1 MITSIIASVFIGA
14 LLWMDREYA
23 LQIQISR
30 PVVISAILG
39 LIMGNVHIALMI
51 GVSLEIIGLYAPP
64 VGGYLPYDEN
74 FCAVVALPVASVAAQ
89 TMQHLPA
96 AGFTLVL
103 CLPSLIIGRKMGSYI
118 MKRNE
123 NIPERLGD
131 DWLRKI
137 DYLMIKSLLGIYIK
151 VLTITAICVAVF
163 SAITWFITPLL
174 PEKIMKVF
182 SYMPVISV
190 MIGIAGLV
198 VGKRMHSRYSWL
210 GAFFLGI
217 SAAVLWKW
225 AS

>member
-1 MITSIIASVFIGA
+1 MITSIAASVLVGS

-23 LQIQISR
+23 LQMQISR
-30 PVVISAILG
+30 PVVISVILG
-39 LIMGNVHIALMI
+39 LILGNIHTALII

-89 TMQHLPA
+89 TMENLPA

-118 MKRNE
+118 MNSNE
-123 NIPERLGD
+123 NILDGFAD
-131 DWLRKI
+131 DWLGKI
-137 DYLMIKSLLGIYIK
+137 DYLMVKSLFAIYIK
-151 VLTITAICVAVF
+151 VLIITSICVSAF
-163 SAITWFITPLL
+163 SVITWFITPLL
-174 PEKIMKVF
+174 PEKTMKVF

-190 MIGIAGLV
+190 MIGIAGLA
-198 VGKRMHSRYSWL
+198 VGKRMHSRYSWV
-210 GAFFLGI
+210 GAFILGI
-217 SAAVLWKW
+217 SAAILWKW

>member
-1 MITSIIASVFIGA
+1 MITSITASVFIGA

-30 PVVISAILG
+30 PVVVSAILG
-39 LIMGNVHIALMI
+39 LILGNIHIALMI

-89 TMQHLPA
+89 TMENLPA

-103 CLPSLIIGRKMGSYI
+103 CLPSLIVGRKMNSYI

-123 NIPERLGD
+123 NIIEGLGD
-131 DWLRKI
+131 DWLSKI
-137 DYLMIKSLLGIYIK
+137 DYLMIKSLLKIYIK
-151 VLTITAICVAVF
+151 VLLITAICVLAF
-163 SAITWFITPLL
+163 SAIAWFITPLM
-174 PEKIMKVF
+174 PEKTMMIF

-190 MIGIAGLV
+190 MIGLAGLV
-198 VGKRMHSRYSWL
+198 VGKRMHSRYSWA
-210 GAFFLGI
+210 GAFILGI
-217 SAAVLWKW
+217 SAAVLWKL

>member
-1 MITSIIASVFIGA
+1 MITSITASVFIGA

-123 NIPERLGD
+123 NIPGD
-131 DWLRKI
+131 KRDPPRI
-137 DYLMIKSLLGIYIK
+137 DS
-151 VLTITAICVAVF
+151 F
-163 SAITWFITPLL
+163 
-174 PEKIMKVF
+174 
-182 SYMPVISV
+182 
-190 MIGIAGLV
+190 
-198 VGKRMHSRYSWL
+198 
-210 GAFFLGI
+210 
-217 SAAVLWKW
+217 
-225 AS
+225 

>member
-1 MITSIIASVFIGA
+1 MITPIAASVFIGS

-30 PVVISAILG
+30 PVVISVILG
-39 LIMGNVHIALMI
+39 LILGNIHISLMI

-74 FCAVVALPVASVAAQ
+74 FCTVVSLPVASVAVQ
-89 TMQHLPA
+89 RMDILPA

-103 CLPSLIIGRKMGSYI
+103 CLPSLIIGRKMGSFI
-118 MKRNE
+118 MKSSE
-123 NIPERLGD
+123 NILDGLGD
-131 DWLRKI
+131 DWLAKI
-137 DYLMIKSLLGIYIK
+137 DYLMIKSLMGIYIK
-151 VLTITAICVAVF
+151 VLIITAICVSVF
-163 SAITWFITPLL
+163 SATTWFITPLL
-174 PEKIMKVF
+174 PEKTMKVF

-210 GAFFLGI
+210 GAFILGI

>member
-1 MITSIIASVFIGA
+1 MITPIAASVFIGS

-30 PVVISAILG
+30 PVVISVILG
-39 LIMGNVHIALMI
+39 LILGNIHISLMI

-74 FCAVVALPVASVAAQ
+74 FCTIVSLPVASVAAQ
-89 TMQHLPA
+89 TMDILPA

-103 CLPSLIIGRKMGSYI
+103 CLPSLIIGREMASYI
-118 MKRNE
+118 MKGSE
-123 NIPERLGD
+123 NNLDGLGD
-131 DWLRKI
+131 DWLEKI
-137 DYLMIKSLLGIYIK
+137 DYLMIKSLMGIYIK
-151 VLTITAICVAVF
+151 VLIITAVCVSVF
-163 SAITWFITPLL
+163 SAITWFFTPLL
-174 PEKIMKVF
+174 PEKTMKVF

-198 VGKRMHSRYSWL
+198 VGKRMHSRYSWV
-210 GAFFLGI
+210 GAFILGI